1 MEKRIIQL
9 ETLSALQD
17 QTLETLNQEVFQ
29 QQQDLL
35 RLQRRI
41 EILEKKLSELDQNAP
56 LSGNEK
62 PPHYWVFFLIPY
74 VEGIW

>member
-17 QTLETLNQEVFQ
+17 QTLETLNEEVFQ

-41 EILEKKLSELDQNAP
+41 DMLEKKLSELDQ
-56 LSGNEK
+56 SGPISANEK
-62 PPHYWVFFLIPY
+62 PPHY
-74 VEGIW
+74 

>member
-1 MEKRIIQL
+1 MIQL

-41 EILEKKLSELDQNAP
+41 ETLEAKLSELDQNAP

-62 PPHYWVFFLIPY
+62 PPHY
-74 VEGIW
+74 